1 MKLFFKAGTNYLAID
16 INNKKY
22 RWSRNSAWRR
32 YMTIKVADAKVII
45 EELELNG
52 FERIDKII
60 WNKY

>member
-60 WNKY
+60 

>member
-22 RWSRNSAWRR
+22 RWSRHSAWRR

-45 EELELNG
+45 EELELNE
-52 FERIDKII
+52 FERIAKII
-60 WNKY
+60 